1 MSAEV
6 ESLSK
11 LKASKMKEL
20 VMKRR
25 SELEDLCRITHI
37 QPDTSTSAEKSSALI
52 DSGIKKVI
60 ELFGFEPSCQ
70 YPFVLPCFFQG

>member
-1 MSAEV
+1 MSTEV

-25 SELEDLCRITHI
+25 SELEDLCRLTHI

-52 DSGIKKVI
+52 DSGKKEKKVI
-60 ELFGFEPSCQ
+60 KLL
-70 YPFVLPCFFQG
+70 VLNPLIN